1 MSNTDT
7 TSSDHPIRRLYEQIL
22 IAWNE
27 QDAVAMAACFEED
40 GNLVGYDGS
49 QADSR
54 STIEDHLRPIFADHP
69 TAAYV
74 AKVREIRMLS
84 SNVGILR
91 AVVGMIPPNSEDV
104 NPAGNTIQTLAA
116 VQNADRWRANCAP
129 GGVSVVLTSRRIR
142 ATPWL
147 ASSTYRSQSVTSRDS
162 IIGTARASSNT
173 SLPSA
178 LCWEMEAES
187 YTRFKGG

>member
-7 TSSDHPIRRLYEQIL
+7 TSSDHPIRHLYEQIL

-27 QDAVAMAACFEED
+27 QDATAMAACFEEN

-104 NPAGNTIQTLAA
+104 NPAGNTIQTLVA
-116 VQNADRWRANCAP
+116 VQNADRWRATLFQSTPAAWH
-129 GGVSVVLTSRRIR
+129 GREQDSAALTEELHEVMRRGL
-142 ATPWL
+142 TC
-147 ASSTYRSQSVTSRDS
+147 Q
-162 IIGTARASSNT
+162 
-173 SLPSA
+173 
-178 LCWEMEAES
+178 
-187 YTRFKGG
+187 